1 MIVRAQRKFRVL
13 QKYVELIRL
22 MGNEKKPLKKLR
34 QEQNIKLQHLIRH
47 AYENVPFYFKKFQE
61 AKIHPDDIQTTDDLK
76 KIPIISKDDFYAA
89 EPIDLIDKRIK
100 DRSKLITLKTSG
112 SSGRV
117 LQFFV
122 NQHYN
127 QLRKAQFLRP
137 YISNGTGLF
146 DRAIWFRANPEIK
159 KPFYQKLGLLRDYQ
173 FYAGSDPEL
182 QIKLIQKIRPTIM
195 RGYGSVFQLIASRV
209 QEENIN
215 IHAPRII
222 FTDSE
227 LLRKESREKIEHVF
241 KTKVI
246 DVYGTF
252 ETENIAYECNQHEGY
267 HMGIDCAIIEF
278 IKNGKQVQAGKVG
291 EVVFTVLDNY
301 TSPFIRYNIGDLAT
315 YNDQPCSCG
324 RSLPLMGMVTGRT
337 YDYVLKRNGDKISS
351 TTLLGHV
358 LVNFSKYI
366 HEYQF
371 IQKDFDIFSM
381 LIIPTRLYHDKIG
394 KELTNR
400 FRRDFPDAR
409 IKIQLVDKIKRE
421 DSGKLKA
428 FKSLM
433 KK

>member
-1 MIVRAQRKFRVL
+1 
-13 QKYVELIRL
+13 
-22 MGNEKKPLKKLR
+22 
-34 QEQNIKLQHLIRH
+34 
-47 AYENVPFYFKKFQE
+47 
-61 AKIHPDDIQTTDDLK
+61 
-76 KIPIISKDDFYAA
+76 
-89 EPIDLIDKRIK
+89 
-100 DRSKLITLKTSG
+100 
-112 SSGRV
+112 
-117 LQFFV
+117 
-122 NQHYN
+122 
-127 QLRKAQFLRP
+127 
-137 YISNGTGLF
+137 
-146 DRAIWFRANPEIK
+146 
-159 KPFYQKLGLLRDYQ
+159 
-173 FYAGSDPEL
+173 
-182 QIKLIQKIRPTIM
+182 
-195 RGYGSVFQLIASRV
+195 
-209 QEENIN
+209 
-215 IHAPRII
+215 
-222 FTDSE
+222 
-227 LLRKESREKIEHVF
+227 
-241 KTKVI
+241 
-246 DVYGTF
+246 
-252 ETENIAYECNQHEGY
+252 
-267 HMGIDCAIIEF
+267 MGIDCAIIEF
-278 IKNGKQVQAGKVG
+278 IKNGKQIQAGKVG

-371 IQKDFDIFSM
+371 IQKDFDIFTM

-394 KELTNR
+394 KEVTHY